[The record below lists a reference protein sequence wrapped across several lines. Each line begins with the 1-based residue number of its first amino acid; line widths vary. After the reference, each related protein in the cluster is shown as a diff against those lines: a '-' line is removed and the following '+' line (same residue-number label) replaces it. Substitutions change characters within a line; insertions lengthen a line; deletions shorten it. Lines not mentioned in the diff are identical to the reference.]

1 MLCDG
6 CDKGYHCQCLNP
18 PLQNIPEGEWYCAPC
33 ARARNLATSERKKRR
48 NEASASALYESDD
61 EDELDVKNEPSRPS
75 LARTRSNT
83 ARRPIARTNLIER
96 VRRAVNDSRSV
107 AISSATTSNT
117 VIRPRKRKLKTT
129 RRRRRVKRRRR
140 TTVKKKIVVKK
151 EPTSKKTAAVLK
163 KYSTLKKN
171 SKKRVVTRKRK
182 VKRRKIKR
190 RRFKRKTNPTPA
202 TATVQCRIIEKANS
216 LFSKVQPESFFV
228 TQREEFVKKED
239 DDAKNVENNDRK

>member
-1 MLCDG
+1 MLLCDG

-18 PLQNIPEGEWYCAPC
+18 PLQNIPEGEWYCTPC
-33 ARARNLATSERKKRR
+33 ARARNLANSERKKRR

-61 EDELDVKNEPSRPS
+61 EDEFEVKNEPSRPS

-96 VRRAVNDSRSV
+96 VRRAVNNSRSV

-117 VIRPRKRKLKTT
+117 VNRPRKRKLTT
-129 RRRRRVKRRRR
+129 RRKRRVKRRRR
-140 TTVKKKIVVKK
+140 TVKKKIVVKK

-190 RRFKRKTNPTPA
+190 RRITRKANPASTTP
-202 TATVQCRIIEKANS
+202 TVQSRIIEKANS

-228 TQREEFVKKED
+228 TQREEFVKRED
-239 DDAKNVENNDRK
+239 DDAKNVETNDKK